1 MYSLLLQIFLKGC
14 LAQALEQ
21 PINQWSVLAYGGQ
34 WSANSIGAI
43 LRGRTEMQSS
53 YVGVVG
59 ASQSLYQMPDR
70 LRLELEANV
79 GTHFGLQH
87 HSELNSALLFRWRR
101 FPWRDHL
108 NTSVAFGLGPS
119 LALQAPRIEERPDR
133 PASPLL
139 VFMPVE
145 LTLGRPPTHGS
156 SWELLLRV
164 HHRSGAYGVVS
175 PARGSNFI
183 SLGLRYSLFSPEPR
197 MSDLTSPATKASMPH
212 YE

>member
-1 MYSLLLQIFLKGC
+1 MCSLLLHLFLKSWLGAF
-14 LAQALEQ
+14 LLLAASPAQALE
-21 PINQWSVLAYGGQ
+21 PESNQWSILAYGGQ
-34 WSANSIGAI
+34 WSANSIGSI
-43 LRGRTEMQSS
+43 LRGRTELRSS

-59 ASQSLYQMPDR
+59 ANRSLYQIPNR
-70 LRLELEANV
+70 LSLELEANV

-119 LALQAPRIEERPDR
+119 LAFQAPRIEERPDR

-145 LTLGRPPTHGS
+145 LTLGRPLTNGS
-156 SWELLLRV
+156 FWELLLRV

-183 SLGLRYSLFSPEPR
+183 SLGLRSRLF
-197 MSDLTSPATKASMPH
+197 
-212 YE
+212 